1 MPVAP
6 GLGPHH
12 PIWLYG
18 SFGLGNLSEEQD
30 DLSVG
35 SSWFL
40 LAVSCAFTTT
50 TTVNR
55 HHRHV
60 DNGHDDDGEDSK
72 VDEASR
78 SFTVLEFRRPLEVA
92 ALPLVAFT
100 FVVVLLW
107 WRRWSPSLS
116 R

>member
-40 LAVSCAFTTT
+40 LAASSPSTATTAL
-50 TTVNR
+50 NH

-60 DNGHDDDGEDSK
+60 DSGHDDEGEDSK
-72 VDEASR
+72 VGEASR
-78 SFTVLEFRRPLEVA
+78 SFTVLFWNAEDP
-92 ALPLVAFT
+92 
-100 FVVVLLW
+100 
-107 WRRWSPSLS
+107 
-116 R
+116 